1 MDGEEKMIE
10 IVPAYDR
17 LDDVR
22 TLFSEYIDMLV
33 SIDPEFSIYL
43 KIQHYSEEKDDPSM
57 KYAMPDGRLYIALAD
72 GEAVGCIALRK
83 LDEERGELKRL
94 YVRPA
99 YRNLGIAA
107 ALVERIIS
115 DARKIGYSWLYLD
128 SVPELGAAVRLY
140 SKLGFEMTAPYN
152 DSPVER
158 TIFMRKD
165 LRSPSTSHP
174 STPSA

>member
-57 KYAMPDGRLYIALAD
+57 KYAMPDGRL
-72 GEAVGCIALRK
+72 CIALVDGK
-83 LDEERGELKRL
+83 AILDLSSEFAG
-94 YVRPA
+94 
-99 YRNLGIAA
+99 
-107 ALVERIIS
+107 
-115 DARKIGYSWLYLD
+115 
-128 SVPELGAAVRLY
+128 
-140 SKLGFEMTAPYN
+140 
-152 DSPVER
+152 
-158 TIFMRKD
+158 
-165 LRSPSTSHP
+165 
-174 STPSA
+174 